1 MPMAHAMY
9 VDTVE
14 ECVEPD
20 TNGKQR
26 GKPEKLNK
34 QGVIVGRVE
43 VHQKGNGNEAKQ
55 YQKAIGHSAILAGS
69 LPTCTKSGG
78 ALPPGIRSLQKAETE
93 DALPEETEPK
103 RLSG

>member
-1 MPMAHAMY
+1 M
-9 VDTVE
+9 E

-20 TNGKQR
+20 TDRKQR

-34 QGVIVGRVE
+34 QRVIVGRVE

-69 LPTCTKSGG
+69 FLACTVSGG
-78 ALPPGIRSLQKAETE
+78 LPPGISLAAKIADRAELGGFPSRFLLWANMVE
-93 DALPEETEPK
+93 F
-103 RLSG
+103 GGF